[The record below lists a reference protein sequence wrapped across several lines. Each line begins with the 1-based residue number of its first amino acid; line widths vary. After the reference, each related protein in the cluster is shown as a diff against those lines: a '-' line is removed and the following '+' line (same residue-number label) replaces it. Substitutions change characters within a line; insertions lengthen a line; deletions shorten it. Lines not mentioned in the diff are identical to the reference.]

1 MLKRTFD
8 FILSFISI
16 ILLMPLFIIIAAL
29 ILVVSGS
36 PVVYKHK
43 RIGINAVKFEFYKFR
58 TMVAGKSHSSE
69 HDEIRIT
76 SIGKFLRK
84 TSLDELP
91 SLFNV
96 LKGDMSFVGP
106 RPLLVKYK
114 DRFSSIQNRRHEV
127 RPGISGLAQ
136 IKGRNALSWDKKFE
150 YDIYYVDH
158 FNLLMDLKIL
168 FITLFQVLRGQ
179 GVSPSE
185 QGIMPEFMEK
195 DNVDKT
201 SNIS

>member
-1 MLKRTFD
+1 
-8 FILSFISI
+8 
-16 ILLMPLFIIIAAL
+16 MPLFIIIAAL

>member
-1 MLKRTFD
+1 
-8 FILSFISI
+8 
-16 ILLMPLFIIIAAL
+16 
-29 ILVVSGS
+29 
-36 PVVYKHK
+36 
-43 RIGINAVKFEFYKFR
+43 
-58 TMVAGKSHSSE
+58 
-69 HDEIRIT
+69 
-76 SIGKFLRK
+76 
-84 TSLDELP
+84 
-91 SLFNV
+91 
-96 LKGDMSFVGP
+96 MSFVGP

-114 DRFSSIQNRRHEV
+114 DRLVQFRTGAMKFA
-127 RPGISGLAQ
+127 PGISGLAQ